1 MNYIFYRFQHLLI
14 AVLFLSLTACLKST
28 KETTIV
34 GKVLTYGTEEIID
47 HPPVKVQLYREDPT
61 SCWGCGTNYTVI
73 DEMWTDS
80 SMSFTLNAKL
90 HTDETYF
97 IGVDGE
103 TVRRSLHYIPPG
115 YGHKE
120 LEAYRVKSKGG
131 IQYMNYQITA
141 FGWVRFHF
149 FNTSNPIRFSY
160 SVGGGGAEEFYSP
173 KQQYIRLWDFGGNQ
187 QNSIAIGRSTATQDT
202 AWREY
207 FFVPAFDTIDISIN
221 F

>member
-1 MNYIFYRFQHLLI
+1 MNFIFHRFQHLLI
-14 AVLFLSLTACLKST
+14 AVLFMSLSACLKSA

-34 GKVLTYGTEEIID
+34 GKVLTYGTEEIMD
-47 HPPVKVQLYREDPT
+47 HPPVKVQLYREDVT

-97 IGVDGE
+97 LGVDDY
-103 TVRRSLHYIPPG
+103 TVRESTGYIPPEFKDLDD
-115 YGHKE
+115 YE
-120 LEAYRVKSKGG
+120 IRFRGG
-131 IQYMNYQITA
+131 THHMDYHVVGL
-141 FGWVRFHF
+141 GWVRFHF

-173 KQQYIRLWDFGGNQ
+173 NQQYIRLWDFGGNQ